1 MNSSI
6 TVDNTTSSTVSQSDS
21 VSCFTT
27 KYTYDFETEDGLV
40 QLESQL
46 KKNTYIN
53 DDILSVDDVL
63 VFEALRQS
71 KAIVV
76 QKKHPTIYRW
86 CSELEHLRRN
96 WRLSKKK
103 DKGSTFAEYIKNV
116 EHKIRK
122 EKNEKENED
131 LFLGMS
137 GLAIEKKNDTTNKT
151 DYKMKV
157 KKLNEYKMDIGIT
170 FKNNSVKNWS
180 EISSNLSIICQAFF
194 PRDTEIKPIIDQKTG
209 NIFAVISTRV
219 HKDKYD
225 LSYVEQDIKRNI
237 ECVEN
242 ISIIEIKELK
252 DNTKINTI
260 V

>member
-103 DKGSTFAEYIKNV
+103 DKGSTFAEYIKNA
-116 EHKIRK
+116 EDKIRK

-157 KKLNEYKMDIGIT
+157 KKLNEYKVEDLDFVLLST
-170 FKNNSVKNWS
+170 LNTNNSLVVS
-180 EISSNLSIICQAFF
+180 MLECFYISLLEPYNRC
-194 PRDTEIKPIIDQKTG
+194 
-209 NIFAVISTRV
+209 
-219 HKDKYD
+219 
-225 LSYVEQDIKRNI
+225 VEQQGRNRVVFAREKNKDLCKDI
-237 ECVEN
+237 
-242 ISIIEIKELK
+242 
-252 DNTKINTI
+252 INDI
-260 V
+260 NNYYGVDK